1 MVYKLKNKFTY
12 LYNSK
17 MENYQIY
24 ISIIQNTNKEN
35 KNKILEQLK
44 KDKAL
49 KERKATLS
57 SKILF
62 ILGICD

>member
-1 MVYKLKNKFTY
+1 
-12 LYNSK
+12 

-49 KERKATLS
+49 KERKETLS